1 MSPPELQ
8 CCHAQGRPKSEAV
21 QSAAQNMTSR
31 ETDIKKFMGVPQL
44 LMCLFCQVAERFGKN
59 KSFAPVKEKLEV
71 HNSLW
76 VEMKSAA
83 RPSLGPRQDQSS
95 GDTFINALPLIVL
108 EMDSHCCLSH
118 PSPHVSDSLPPP
130 PPSLPPPPL
139 CQHLFPHS
147 HCIPPVMGADRHSS
161 SAGTLAQVDQVSHL
175 PADCAACAH
184 LWLSAAQLEALS
196 AALVC
201 CHVR

>member
-1 MSPPELQ
+1 MP
-8 CCHAQGRPKSEAV
+8 
-21 QSAAQNMTSR
+21 
-31 ETDIKKFMGVPQL
+31 L
-44 LMCLFCQVAERFGKN
+44 LSSCRKIWGK
-59 KSFAPVKEKLEV
+59 KSFAPLKERLEV
-71 HNSLW
+71 HNSLS

-83 RPSLGPRQDQSS
+83 FPSLGPRQDESS
-95 GDTFINALPLIVL
+95 GDTFIHALPLIAL
-108 EMDSHCCLSH
+108 EMDSHCCLLH
-118 PSPHVSDSLPPP
+118 PPP
-130 PPSLPPPPL
+130 TSQTLYPLHLYHHPPL

-147 HCIPPVMGADRHSS
+147 HCIPPVMRADRHSS

-184 LWLSAAQLEALS
+184 LWLSAAQLEAFS